1 MTELAGVTLYTTEEI
16 SEFLGISKLKA
27 DQFCR
32 ERRIEAKKVGKSWRV
47 TKEALEKYLKVRR

>member
-1 MTELAGVTLYTTEEI
+1 MTELAGVTLYDTDEI

-27 DQFCR
+27 DQYCR
-32 ERRIEAKKVGKSWRV
+32 ERRIEARKVGKSWRV